1 MKSKAAYGLLVGV
14 GFLAMAATAQAADA
28 YTASASPFNGFYMGV
43 HAGYGW
49 ADTAVDYDG
58 AYAISASSPDADP
71 PGYDGGIVDG
81 GPFQDDFSVNSKG
94 ALLGAHAGANFV
106 SDSGMLLGM
115 EVSGSWADISGEDTF
130 TDGDASVTAEQTIG
144 AIGLA
149 QLKLGFANETA
160 AIYAL
165 GGLALGQM
173 ETSAGLGG
181 SECVGEEPGDCVD
194 LDIVNINDKQTVAG
208 WTIGAGADAMVSENV
223 SIGVTYNYVRF
234 DYENSYDVNE
244 QLLSVISILGEVNTD
259 TSVSAHL
266 MKASVSYHF

>member
-1 MKSKAAYGLLVGV
+1 MFLQDYTWRDPDDILTEFKTGELPSKSVFGKIGLGGKVKPAVSRATGLVA
-14 GFLAMAATAQAADA
+14 FDA
-28 YTASASPFNGFYMGV
+28 YLANDRTLDDPEIV
-43 HAGYGW
+43 
-49 ADTAVDYDG
+49 AVDP
-58 AYAISASSPDADP
+58 AMPVRLRLINACAASNMLL
-71 PGYDGGIVDG
+71 
-81 GPFQDDFSVNSKG
+81 DFSGMDAVLL
-94 ALLGAHAGANFV
+94 ALDGRA
-106 SDSGMLLGM
+106 
-115 EVSGSWADISGEDTF
+115 ISGEDTF
-130 TDGDASVTAEQTIG
+130 TDGEASVTAEQTIG

-181 SECVGEEPGDCVD
+181 SGCFGEEPGDCVD

-244 QLLSVISILGEVNTD
+244 QLLSFINILGEVNTD

-266 MKASVSYHF
+266 MRASVSYHF

>member
-49 ADTAVDYDG
+49 ADTAIDYDG
-58 AYAISASSPDADP
+58 GYAISASSLDGVDDGP
-71 PGYDGGIVDG
+71 DGGIISS
-81 GPFQDDFSVNSKG
+81 GPFDSDFSMSSKG

-106 SDSGMLLGM
+106 SDSGLLLGM

-130 TDGDASVTAEQTIG
+130 IDGDASVTAEQTIG

-173 ETSAGLGG
+173 DTSARLGG
-181 SECVGEEPGDCVD
+181 SECVGPDAEDCVS
-194 LDIVNINDKQTVAG
+194 LGLVNISDKQTVAG

-244 QLLSVISILGEVNTD
+244 QLLSLINILGEVNTD

-266 MKASVSYHF
+266 MRASVSYHF